1 MKSAICFYSFSGN
14 TKAVAKVLKEALSQK
29 GNVDLIELKPKN
41 GSKNF
46 FIQGMEGFT
55 KKIID
60 ILPVRQDFS
69 EYDLVVIGSPVWAF
83 GPTPTVRAFLKN
95 ISGLNNKQAI
105 VFVTSRR
112 IGDQR
117 ALKEMESFL
126 KEKGAQQ
133 IKQISINHN
142 RIKDTEYLKQQIEK
156 KID

>member
-1 MKSAICFYSFSGN
+1 MGVWSDANSKS
-14 TKAVAKVLKEALSQK
+14 
-29 GNVDLIELKPKN
+29 
-41 GSKNF
+41 
-46 FIQGMEGFT
+46 
-55 KKIID
+55 
-60 ILPVRQDFS
+60 
-69 EYDLVVIGSPVWAF
+69 
-83 GPTPTVRAFLKN
+83 FLKN

>member
-83 GPTPTVRAFLKN
+83 GPTPTVRAF
-95 ISGLNNKQAI
+95 
-105 VFVTSRR
+105 
-112 IGDQR
+112 
-117 ALKEMESFL
+117 
-126 KEKGAQQ
+126 
-133 IKQISINHN
+133 
-142 RIKDTEYLKQQIEK
+142 
-156 KID
+156 